1 MSGPK
6 HTPTV
11 LSGPC
16 PGCNGEPHKGHWDEP
31 YSCPDCAGS
40 GKAENSITANE
51 KLRDAAPRLA
61 AALKRCADIVE
72 SYVNAEYPEEFRVR
86 SDYQRQGYERDMEA
100 VHTARAAL
108 REAGVES

>member
-16 PGCNGEPHKGHWDEP
+16 PSCGGLGYHLSVPGDYGTESFD
-31 YSCPDCAGS
+31 CPDCAGT
-40 GKAENSITANE
+40 GKAGNSITANE

-61 AALKRCADIVE
+61 EALQRLLNSRHPYAPELHHTEAFRKYVVAE
-72 SYVNAEYPEEFRVR
+72 SF
-86 SDYQRQGYERDMEA
+86 
-100 VHTARAAL
+100 AREAL
-108 REAGVES
+108 REAGMTDDA

>member
-1 MSGPK
+1 VAEVSDPK

-16 PGCNGEPHKGHWDEP
+16 PGCNGEPYGEHWDAP
-31 YSCPDCAGS
+31 YVCPDCAGT

-61 AALKRCADIVE
+61 EALKQCIFKLTV
-72 SYVNAEYPEEFRVR
+72 SEEAF
-86 SDYQRQGYERDMEA
+86 RQGGNQNWSGSIAETLK
-100 VHTARAAL
+100 VARAAL